1 MCSTAADTDG
11 VTGGKKELQV
21 VPPAFTNCALG
32 ELLCS
37 VQYYVEETP
46 HLMHLASGVA
56 SKACSWWPWSL
67 QK

>member
-1 MCSTAADTDG
+1 M
-11 VTGGKKELQV
+11 
-21 VPPAFTNCALG
+21 PPAFTNCALG